1 MASPLTIEQFADLT
15 DPRFR
20 EIADGIMDAGPDFIP
35 KFYNQID
42 SDLETE
48 RGSALTPIGLFQQ
61 FTGVGQVAY
70 DGSDQAYDWQAT
82 HVEYALGIQI
92 QRRLWRFDQFNA
104 IEEEWT
110 KLRDS
115 AFETKQI
122 HAAKIFNEGFDVSS
136 LVNFTHSR
144 GESLF
149 ADTHATVRDSVSTA
163 SGFDNKATAVL
174 SKTSLAATRI
184 QARKLKDDQGRV
196 RGINART
203 IVVPPDLEFTA
214 KELTQS
220 TGETQTDYNDINVH
234 QGLNY
239 IVWDKL
245 TDATDWWLLDM
256 DALKK
261 NLCWFW
267 ADPIEFSRVLDFE
280 TYLAKYSGYMQY
292 TTAWKDWRVGIGT
305 EAAG

>member
-1 MASPLTIEQFADLT
+1 MGSPLTIEQFADLT

-20 EIADGIMDAGPDFIP
+20 EIADGIMDAGPNYIP
-35 KFYNQID
+35 KFYAELD
-42 SDLETE
+42 SDMETE

-61 FTGVGQVAY
+61 FTGVGQLSY
-70 DGSDQAYDWQAT
+70 DGTDQGYDWQAT

-115 AFETKQI
+115 AFETKQV

-144 GESLF
+144 GEALF
-149 ADTHATVRDSVSTA
+149 ADTHATVRDNVSTA
-163 SGFDNKATAVL
+163 SGFDNKATAAL
-174 SKTSLAATRI
+174 AKTSLAATRL

-214 KELTQS
+214 EELTK
-220 TGETQTDYNDINVH
+220 TTKDVGTAYNTINVH
-234 QGLNY
+234 QGLDY

-261 NLCWFW
+261 NLVWFW
-267 ADPIEFSRVLDFE
+267 ADRVEFSRVLDFE

-292 TTAWKDWRVGIGT
+292 TTAWKDWRVGIGSAVT
-305 EAAG
+305 G